1 MSADERTNTLRETW
15 KEVDTGVAADLI
27 ARRRGVDIRVRDT
40 VVRGDIVGVCVPV
53 LGELWAGM
61 ELSATR
67 GRNVERMRHALAR
80 LRIWPFDVRA
90 AQEYGLS
97 Q

>member
-1 MSADERTNTLRETW
+1 MD
-15 KEVDTGVAADLI
+15 
-27 ARRRGVDIRVRDT
+27 
-40 VVRGDIVGVCVPV
+40 
-53 LGELWAGM
+53 
-61 ELSATR
+61 LSATR
-67 GRNVERMRHALAR
+67 DRNVERMRHALAR